1 MNSRLSDFLFCEDGA
16 AAAEFAMFAV
26 ILAPLLLNLGDMGYY
41 AYTRMEVENAAQN
54 AAQAAWANCSA
65 STPSA
70 ANCDPAMTNAI
81 TSAVAS
87 TSLGNKVTWSNSGK
101 LWTDTS
107 HPYGV
112 DSFCPDS
119 TTNSIAYTNAASCSS
134 TTSTGTTP
142 GTYVRITV
150 SYTFT
155 PLFRGATIASLFPA
169 TISRT
174 TYQRLK

>member
-65 STPSA
+65 STPSQT
-70 ANCDPAMTNAI
+70 NCDPTGTKPMTNAI
-81 TSAVAS
+81 DNAVKS
-87 TSLGNKVTWSNSGK
+87 TSLGNLVTWTNKSQ

-112 DSFCPDS
+112 DTYCPDS
-119 TTNSIAYTNAASCSS
+119 TTNSIAYSNAATCSW
-134 TTSTGTTP
+134 
-142 GTYVRITV
+142 
-150 SYTFT
+150 
-155 PLFRGATIASLFPA
+155 L
-169 TISRT
+169 
-174 TYQRLK
+174 